1 MLSFLKPLSEFK
13 FFKFLVVGGV
23 CFVFELYLFYFFIDS
38 FTIVFANVTSR
49 IIALLFHFLL
59 IKYFVFFHTKK
70 PFLTLFYYAVLSIF
84 NSVLSGA
91 LIYLFSKFV
100 FDFNLVIYKILF
112 DIILININFF
122 ILRVYVFK

>member
-70 PFLTLFYYAVLSIF
+70 PFLTLFYYAGLSVF
-84 NSVLSGA
+84 NSFLSGA
-91 LIYLFSKFV
+91 LMYFFSKYV
-100 FDFNLVIYKILF
+100 FDFNLVICKILF

-122 ILRVYVFK
+122 IMRVYIFR